1 MSERE
6 QPGKR
11 SYQQYCGLAKALDLV
26 GERWTLLVIRELLL
40 GPRRWGQLLDKLPGL
55 TTNLLAKR
63 LADLQAAGLIVRV
76 PAPPGDPEPGR
87 KGWYA
92 LSESGRALEP
102 ALMELARWGGRQ
114 MQAGPSPDDR
124 VELGWA
130 LLSSKRRYTRGA
142 NRPRVV
148 VEIGVNASSS
158 GAGEQRFQLRCDPG
172 YLDICEGTPWPADV
186 VLDGEREAIF
196 DLWFLEV
203 RGRELVRSGAL
214 AVTGDEA
221 GLIDALD
228 SFAGIRW

>member
-102 ALMELARWGGRQ
+102 AAPVDPDVSRTVHDDIGDLLLPQDRLER
-114 MQAGPSPDDR
+114 AGPGELMPEGAHQ
-124 VELGWA
+124 VEH
-130 LLSSKRRYTRGA
+130 
-142 NRPRVV
+142 RVV
-148 VEIGVNASSS
+148 AQHQALGAQSRGHPRRSRLRLLQDKSRPDPVGQGRRHAALPRASTI
-158 GAGEQRFQLRCDPG
+158 AGSTSAQARP
-172 YLDICEGTPWPADV
+172 
-186 VLDGEREAIF
+186 
-196 DLWFLEV
+196 
-203 RGRELVRSGAL
+203 
-214 AVTGDEA
+214 
-221 GLIDALD
+221 
-228 SFAGIRW
+228 